1 MAVRLKDT
9 AYFIFLAVA
18 ASVLYSCANIGR
30 PSGGPRD
37 ETPPVY
43 VSSTPEPDQLNFT
56 GSKITINFNE
66 YIQLKDQN
74 TKVVVSP
81 AQKNMPIIRSNGK
94 SVSVELRDTLLHNTT
109 YCIDFADAIQDNN
122 EGNPLDGFAFAF
134 STGDSIDTLQVSGI
148 MLNARDLEPMQ
159 SIIVG
164 IHENLND
171 SAFSTIPLTR
181 IARTNDLGQFTIRNM
196 KPGRYHIFGLKDM
209 DGNYTFSRNEDLA
222 FLDEIVV
229 PSSYQR
235 ETTDTVFKF
244 NGEIDTIQPGIHTV
258 FTPNDL
264 LLCMFNEEYSALY
277 LKKDERPAENKIH
290 LKFSTPI
297 DTLPDLRVLKPAP
310 SRPDWYRLQRTP
322 QNDSLIY
329 WLTDSNLIKSDSVL
343 IEARYLISDSLD
355 QHVMTTDTINFFFR
369 HKADKKKKKSEKDDS
384 DIKNKKLSDNG
395 PKNSKKGEDDDD
407 KPAKPASMFDSIPTL
422 TMKIERSIDY
432 GSPLPIN
439 FETPV
444 DTINMRG
451 IHIFE
456 KEESDTIWRPSTREI
471 RIEPFD
477 SVSVLN
483 FHLIY
488 PFEAGMEYRVEIDSL
503 SIYDCYQQPNRPT
516 KAEISIPPLEEYAN
530 LYLLVNITD
539 SAFVELLD
547 SGEKVVKTATVKDG
561 QAALENVRP
570 GTYYARIILDA
581 NGNGKWDT
589 GNYALHLQPEEVYY
603 FPNKILLRKNWDNE
617 QTWNIYETALDKQK
631 PYDIKKNRS
640 KADLKKMKDKK
651 GKKQGD
657 EDDEFDEDDPFGT
670 NQYNNYS
677 GNKYNDARNTLGG
690 GNQRI
695 R

>member
-1 MAVRLKDT
+1 M
-9 AYFIFLAVA
+9 A
-18 ASVLYSCANIGR
+18 ASLLYSCANIGR

-66 YIQLKDQN
+66 YIQIKDQN
-74 TKVVVSP
+74 SKVVVSP
-81 AQKNMPIIRSNGK
+81 AQKNMPIIRSAGK
-94 SVSVELRDTLLHNTT
+94 SVNVELRDTLLPNTT

-122 EGNPLDGFAFAF
+122 EGNPLDGFAIAF
-134 STGDSIDTLQVSGI
+134 STGDSIDTLQVSGV
-148 MLNARDLEPMQ
+148 MLRAKDLEPMQ

-171 SAFSTIPLTR
+171 SAFSSIPLTR

-196 KPGRYHIFGLKDM
+196 KPGRYHIFGLNDM

-244 NGEIDTIQPGIHTV
+244 NGEIDTIQPGRHTV

-277 LKKDERPAENKIH
+277 LKKDERPDESRIH

-297 DTLPDLRVLKPAP
+297 DTLPDLRVLKPTP

-355 QHVMTTDTINFFFR
+355 QLVMTTDTINFFYR
-369 HKADKKKKKSEKDDS
+369 HKTDKKKKKSDKDG
-384 DIKNKKLSDNG
+384 SDNN
-395 PKNSKKGEDDDD
+395 KRKISSKDLKKGNDSNDD

-422 TMKIERSIDY
+422 AMKFDQNIDY
-432 GSPLPIN
+432 GNPLPIN
-439 FETPV
+439 FETPI

-451 IHIFE
+451 IHIFQ
-456 KEESDTIWRPSTREI
+456 KEESDTMWRPSTREI
-471 RIEPFD
+471 KIVPFD
-477 SVSVLN
+477 SVSVLKY
-483 FHLIY
+483 HLIY
-488 PFEAGMEYRVEIDSL
+488 PFEAGIKYRVEVDSL
-503 SIYDCYQQPNRPT
+503 SIYDCYKQPNRT
-516 KAEISIPPLEEYAN
+516 TTAEFAIPSLEEYAN
-530 LYLLVNITD
+530 LYLLVNVTD

-561 QAALENVRP
+561 QAALEYVRP
-570 GTYYARIILDA
+570 GTYYARIIIDA

-589 GNYALHLQPEEVYY
+589 GNYAQHLQPEEVYY

-617 QTWNIYETALDKQK
+617 QTWNIYETAIDKQK
-631 PYDIKKNRS
+631 PIDIKKNRS
-640 KADLKKMKDKK
+640 KAELKKIKDTK
-651 GKKQGD
+651 GKKKGD
-657 EDDEFDEDDPFGT
+657 EDEEFDEDDPFGT

-677 GNKYNDARNTLGG
+677 GNKYNDARNALGG
-690 GNQRI
+690 GNQRL

>member
-1 MAVRLKDT
+1 M
-9 AYFIFLAVA
+9 A
-18 ASVLYSCANIGR
+18 ASLLYSCANIGR

-66 YIQLKDQN
+66 YIQIKDQN
-74 TKVVVSP
+74 SKVVVSP
-81 AQKNMPIIRSNGK
+81 AQKNMPIIRSAGK
-94 SVSVELRDTLLHNTT
+94 SVNVELRDTLLPNTT

-122 EGNPLDGFAFAF
+122 EGNPLDGFAIAF
-134 STGDSIDTLQVSGI
+134 STGDSIDTLQVSGV
-148 MLNARDLEPMQ
+148 MLRAKDLEPMQ

-196 KPGRYHIFGLKDM
+196 KPGRYHIFGLNDM
-209 DGNYTFSRNEDLA
+209 DGNYTFSRNEGLA

-244 NGEIDTIQPGIHTV
+244 NGEIDTIQPGRHTV

-277 LKKDERPAENKIH
+277 LKKDERPDESRIH

-297 DTLPDLRVLKPAP
+297 DTLPDLRVLKPTP

-355 QHVMTTDTINFFFR
+355 QLVMTTDTINFFYR
-369 HKADKKKKKSEKDDS
+369 HKTDKKKKKSDKDGS
-384 DIKNKKLSDNG
+384 DDNKRKISSKDL
-395 PKNSKKGEDDDD
+395 KKGNDSNDD

-422 TMKIERSIDY
+422 AMKFDQNIDY
-432 GSPLPIN
+432 GNPLPIN
-439 FETPV
+439 FETPI

-451 IHIFE
+451 IHIFQ
-456 KEESDTIWRPSTREI
+456 KEESDTMWRPSTREI
-471 RIEPFD
+471 KIVPFD
-477 SVSVLN
+477 SVSVLKY
-483 FHLIY
+483 HLIY
-488 PFEAGMEYRVEIDSL
+488 PFEAGIKYRVEVDSL
-503 SIYDCYQQPNRPT
+503 SIYDCYKQPNRT
-516 KAEISIPPLEEYAN
+516 TTAEFAIPSLEEYAN
-530 LYLLVNITD
+530 LYLLVNVTD

-561 QAALENVRP
+561 QAALEYVRP
-570 GTYYARIILDA
+570 GTYYARIIIDA

-589 GNYALHLQPEEVYY
+589 GNYAQHLQPEEVYY

-617 QTWNIYETALDKQK
+617 QTWNIYETAIDKQK
-631 PYDIKKNRS
+631 PIDIKKNRS
-640 KADLKKMKDKK
+640 KAELKKIKDTK
-651 GKKQGD
+651 GKKKGD
-657 EDDEFDEDDPFGT
+657 EDEEFDEDDPFGT

-677 GNKYNDARNTLGG
+677 GNKYNDARNALGG
-690 GNQRI
+690 GNQRL

>member
-1 MAVRLKDT
+1 M
-9 AYFIFLAVA
+9 A
-18 ASVLYSCANIGR
+18 ASLLYSCANIGR

-66 YIQLKDQN
+66 YIQIKDQN
-74 TKVVVSP
+74 SKVVVSP
-81 AQKNMPIIRSNGK
+81 AQKNMPIIRSAGK
-94 SVSVELRDTLLHNTT
+94 SVNVELRDTLLPNTT

-122 EGNPLDGFAFAF
+122 EGNPLDGFAIAF
-134 STGDSIDTLQVSGI
+134 STGDSIDTLQVSGV
-148 MLNARDLEPMQ
+148 MLRAKDLEPMQ

-196 KPGRYHIFGLKDM
+196 KPGRYHIFGLNDM

-244 NGEIDTIQPGIHTV
+244 NGEIDTIQPGRHTV

-277 LKKDERPAENKIH
+277 LKKDERPDESRIH

-297 DTLPDLRVLKPAP
+297 DTLPDLRVLKPTP

-355 QHVMTTDTINFFFR
+355 QLVMTTDTINFFYR
-369 HKADKKKKKSEKDDS
+369 HKTDKKKKKSDKDGS
-384 DIKNKKLSDNG
+384 DDNKRKISSKDL
-395 PKNSKKGEDDDD
+395 KKGNDSNDD

-422 TMKIERSIDY
+422 AMKFDQNIDY
-432 GSPLPIN
+432 GNPLPIN
-439 FETPV
+439 FETPI

-451 IHIFE
+451 IHIFQ
-456 KEESDTIWRPSTREI
+456 KEESDTMWRPSTREI
-471 RIEPFD
+471 KIVPFD
-477 SVSVLN
+477 SVSVLKY
-483 FHLIY
+483 HLIY
-488 PFEAGMEYRVEIDSL
+488 PFEAGIKYRVEVDSL
-503 SIYDCYQQPNRPT
+503 SIYDCYKQPNRT
-516 KAEISIPPLEEYAN
+516 TTAEFAIPSLEEYAN
-530 LYLLVNITD
+530 LYLLVNVTD

-561 QAALENVRP
+561 QAALEYVRP
-570 GTYYARIILDA
+570 GTYYARIIIDA

-589 GNYALHLQPEEVYY
+589 GNYAQHLQPEEVYY

-617 QTWNIYETALDKQK
+617 QTWNIYETAIDKQK
-631 PYDIKKNRS
+631 PIDIKKNRS
-640 KADLKKMKDKK
+640 KAELKKIKGTK
-651 GKKQGD
+651 GKKKGEED
-657 EDDEFDEDDPFGT
+657 EEFDEDDPFGT

-677 GNKYNDARNTLGG
+677 GNKYNDARNALGG
-690 GNQRI
+690 GNQRL

>member
-1 MAVRLKDT
+1 M
-9 AYFIFLAVA
+9 A
-18 ASVLYSCANIGR
+18 ASLLYSCANIGR

-66 YIQLKDQN
+66 YIQIKDQN
-74 TKVVVSP
+74 SKVVVSP
-81 AQKNMPIIRSNGK
+81 AQKNMPIIRSAGK
-94 SVSVELRDTLLHNTT
+94 SVNVELRDTLLPNTT

-122 EGNPLDGFAFAF
+122 EGNPLDGFAIAF
-134 STGDSIDTLQVSGI
+134 STGDSIDTLQVSGV
-148 MLNARDLEPMQ
+148 MLRAKDLEPMQ

-196 KPGRYHIFGLKDM
+196 KPGRYHIFGLNDM

-222 FLDEIVV
+222 FIDEIVV

-244 NGEIDTIQPGIHTV
+244 NGEIDTIQPGRHTV

-277 LKKDERPAENKIH
+277 LKKDERPDESRIH

-297 DTLPDLRVLKPAP
+297 DTLPDLRVLKPTP

-355 QHVMTTDTINFFFR
+355 QLVMTTDTINFFYR
-369 HKADKKKKKSEKDDS
+369 HKTDKKKKKSDKDGS
-384 DIKNKKLSDNG
+384 DDNKRKISSKDL
-395 PKNSKKGEDDDD
+395 KKGNDSNDD

-422 TMKIERSIDY
+422 AMKFDQNIDY
-432 GSPLPIN
+432 GNPLPIN
-439 FETPV
+439 FETPI

-451 IHIFE
+451 IHIFQ
-456 KEESDTIWRPSTREI
+456 KEESDTMWRPSTREI
-471 RIEPFD
+471 KIVPFD
-477 SVSVLN
+477 SVSVLKY
-483 FHLIY
+483 HLIY
-488 PFEAGMEYRVEIDSL
+488 PFEAGIKYRVEVDSL
-503 SIYDCYQQPNRPT
+503 SIYDCYKQPNRT
-516 KAEISIPPLEEYAN
+516 TTAEFAIPSLEEYAN
-530 LYLLVNITD
+530 LYLLVNVTD

-561 QAALENVRP
+561 QAALEYVRP
-570 GTYYARIILDA
+570 GTYYARIIIDA

-589 GNYALHLQPEEVYY
+589 GNYAQHLQPEEVYY

-617 QTWNIYETALDKQK
+617 QTWNIYETAIDKQK
-631 PYDIKKNRS
+631 PIDIKKNRS
-640 KADLKKMKDKK
+640 KAELKKIKDTK
-651 GKKQGD
+651 GKKKGD
-657 EDDEFDEDDPFGT
+657 EDEEFDEDDPFGT

-677 GNKYNDARNTLGG
+677 GNKYNDARNALGG
-690 GNQRI
+690 GNQRL

>member
-1 MAVRLKDT
+1 M
-9 AYFIFLAVA
+9 A
-18 ASVLYSCANIGR
+18 ASLLYSCANIGR

-66 YIQLKDQN
+66 YIQIKDQN
-74 TKVVVSP
+74 SKVVVSP
-81 AQKNMPIIRSNGK
+81 AQKNMPIIRSAGK
-94 SVSVELRDTLLHNTT
+94 SVNVELRDTLLPNTT

-122 EGNPLDGFAFAF
+122 EGNPLDGFAIAF
-134 STGDSIDTLQVSGI
+134 STGDSIDTLQVSGV
-148 MLNARDLEPMQ
+148 MLRAKDLEPMQ

-171 SAFSTIPLTR
+171 SAFSSIPLTR

-196 KPGRYHIFGLKDM
+196 KPGRYHIFGLNDM

-222 FLDEIVV
+222 FIDEIVV

-244 NGEIDTIQPGIHTV
+244 NGEIDTIQPGRHTV

-277 LKKDERPAENKIH
+277 LKKDERPDESRIH

-297 DTLPDLRVLKPAP
+297 DTLPDLRVLKPTP

-355 QHVMTTDTINFFFR
+355 QLVMTTDTINFFYR
-369 HKADKKKKKSEKDDS
+369 HKTDKKKKKSDKDG
-384 DIKNKKLSDNG
+384 SDNN
-395 PKNSKKGEDDDD
+395 KRKISSKDLKKGNDSNDD

-422 TMKIERSIDY
+422 AMKFDQNIDY
-432 GSPLPIN
+432 GNPLPIN
-439 FETPV
+439 FETPI

-451 IHIFE
+451 IHIFQ
-456 KEESDTIWRPSTREI
+456 KEESDTMWRPSTREI
-471 RIEPFD
+471 KIVPFD
-477 SVSVLN
+477 SVSVLKY
-483 FHLIY
+483 HLIY
-488 PFEAGMEYRVEIDSL
+488 PFEAGIKYRVEVDSL
-503 SIYDCYQQPNRPT
+503 SIYDCYKQPNRT
-516 KAEISIPPLEEYAN
+516 TTAEFAIPSLEEYAN
-530 LYLLVNITD
+530 LYLLVNVTD

-561 QAALENVRP
+561 QAALEYVRP
-570 GTYYARIILDA
+570 GTYYARIIIDA

-589 GNYALHLQPEEVYY
+589 GNYAQHLQPEEVYY

-617 QTWNIYETALDKQK
+617 QTWNIYETAIDKQK
-631 PYDIKKNRS
+631 PIDIKKNRS
-640 KADLKKMKDKK
+640 KAELKKIKDTK
-651 GKKQGD
+651 GKKKGD
-657 EDDEFDEDDPFGT
+657 EDEEFDEDDPFGT

-677 GNKYNDARNTLGG
+677 GNKYNDARNALGG
-690 GNQRI
+690 GNQRL

>member
-1 MAVRLKDT
+1 M
-9 AYFIFLAVA
+9 A
-18 ASVLYSCANIGR
+18 ASLLYSCANIGR

-66 YIQLKDQN
+66 YIQIKDQN
-74 TKVVVSP
+74 SKVVVSP
-81 AQKNMPIIRSNGK
+81 AQKNMPIIRSAGK
-94 SVSVELRDTLLHNTT
+94 SVNVELRDTLLPNTT

-122 EGNPLDGFAFAF
+122 EGNPLDGFAIAF
-134 STGDSIDTLQVSGI
+134 STGDSIDTLQVSGV
-148 MLNARDLEPMQ
+148 MLRAKDLEPMQ

-196 KPGRYHIFGLKDM
+196 KPGRYHIFGLNDM

-244 NGEIDTIQPGIHTV
+244 NGEIDTIQPGRHTV

-277 LKKDERPAENKIH
+277 LKKDERPDESRIH

-297 DTLPDLRVLKPAP
+297 DTLPDLRVLKPTP

-355 QHVMTTDTINFFFR
+355 QLVMTTDTINFFYR
-369 HKADKKKKKSEKDDS
+369 HKTDKKKKKSDKDGS
-384 DIKNKKLSDNG
+384 DDNKRKISSKDL
-395 PKNSKKGEDDDD
+395 KKGNDSNDD

-422 TMKIERSIDY
+422 AMKFDQNIDY
-432 GSPLPIN
+432 GNPLPIN
-439 FETPV
+439 FETPI

-451 IHIFE
+451 IHIFQ
-456 KEESDTIWRPSTREI
+456 KEESDTMWRPSTREI
-471 RIEPFD
+471 KIVPFD
-477 SVSVLN
+477 SVSVLKY
-483 FHLIY
+483 HLIY
-488 PFEAGMEYRVEIDSL
+488 PFEAGIKYRVEVDSL
-503 SIYDCYQQPNRPT
+503 SIYDCYKQPNRT
-516 KAEISIPPLEEYAN
+516 TTAEFAIPSLEEYAN
-530 LYLLVNITD
+530 LYLLVNVTD

-561 QAALENVRP
+561 QAALEYVRP
-570 GTYYARIILDA
+570 GTYYARIIIDA

-589 GNYALHLQPEEVYY
+589 GNYAQHLQPEEVYY

-617 QTWNIYETALDKQK
+617 QTWNIYETAIDKQK
-631 PYDIKKNRS
+631 PIDIKKNRS
-640 KADLKKMKDKK
+640 KAELKKIKDTK
-651 GKKQGD
+651 GKKKGD
-657 EDDEFDEDDPFGT
+657 EDEEFDEDDPFGT

-677 GNKYNDARNTLGG
+677 GNKYNDARNALGG
-690 GNQRI
+690 GNQRL

>member
-1 MAVRLKDT
+1 M
-9 AYFIFLAVA
+9 A
-18 ASVLYSCANIGR
+18 ASLLYSCANIGR

-66 YIQLKDQN
+66 YIQIKDQN
-74 TKVVVSP
+74 SKVVVSP
-81 AQKNMPIIRSNGK
+81 AQKNMPIIRSAGK
-94 SVSVELRDTLLHNTT
+94 SVNVELRDTLLPNTT

-122 EGNPLDGFAFAF
+122 EGNPLDGFAIAF
-134 STGDSIDTLQVSGI
+134 STGDSIDTLQVSGV
-148 MLNARDLEPMQ
+148 MLRAKDLEPMQ
-159 SIIVG
+159 GIIVG

-196 KPGRYHIFGLKDM
+196 KPGRYHIFGLNDM

-244 NGEIDTIQPGIHTV
+244 NGEIDTIQPGRHTV

-277 LKKDERPAENKIH
+277 LKKDERPDESRIH

-297 DTLPDLRVLKPAP
+297 DTLPDLRVLKPTP

-355 QHVMTTDTINFFFR
+355 QLVMTTDTINFFYR
-369 HKADKKKKKSEKDDS
+369 HKTDKKKKKSDKDG
-384 DIKNKKLSDNG
+384 SDNN
-395 PKNSKKGEDDDD
+395 KRKISSKDLKKGNDSTDD

-422 TMKIERSIDY
+422 AMKFDQNIDY
-432 GSPLPIN
+432 GNPLPIN
-439 FETPV
+439 FETPI

-451 IHIFE
+451 IHIFQ
-456 KEESDTIWRPSTREI
+456 KEESDTMWRPSTREI
-471 RIEPFD
+471 KIVPFD
-477 SVSVLN
+477 SVSVLKY
-483 FHLIY
+483 HLIY
-488 PFEAGMEYRVEIDSL
+488 PFEAGIKYRVEVDSL
-503 SIYDCYQQPNRPT
+503 SIYDCYKQPNRT
-516 KAEISIPPLEEYAN
+516 TTAEFAIPSLEEYAN
-530 LYLLVNITD
+530 LYLLVNVTD

-561 QAALENVRP
+561 QAALEYVRP
-570 GTYYARIILDA
+570 GTYYARIIIDA

-589 GNYALHLQPEEVYY
+589 GNYAQHLQPEEVYY

-617 QTWNIYETALDKQK
+617 QTWNIYETAIDKQK
-631 PYDIKKNRS
+631 PIDIKKNRS
-640 KADLKKMKDKK
+640 KAELKKIKDTK
-651 GKKQGD
+651 GKKKGD
-657 EDDEFDEDDPFGT
+657 EDEEFDEDDPFGT

-677 GNKYNDARNTLGG
+677 GNKYNDARNALGG

>member
-1 MAVRLKDT
+1 M
-9 AYFIFLAVA
+9 A
-18 ASVLYSCANIGR
+18 ASLLYSCANIGR

-66 YIQLKDQN
+66 YIQIKDQN
-74 TKVVVSP
+74 SKVVVSP
-81 AQKNMPIIRSNGK
+81 AQKNMPIIRSAGK
-94 SVSVELRDTLLHNTT
+94 SVNVELRDTLLPNTT

-122 EGNPLDGFAFAF
+122 EGNPLDGFAIAF
-134 STGDSIDTLQVSGI
+134 STGDSIDTLQVSGV
-148 MLNARDLEPMQ
+148 MLRAKDLEPMQ

-196 KPGRYHIFGLKDM
+196 KPGRYHIFGLNDM

-244 NGEIDTIQPGIHTV
+244 NGEIDTIQPGRHTV

-277 LKKDERPAENKIH
+277 LKKDERPDESRIH

-297 DTLPDLRVLKPAP
+297 DTLPDLRVLKPTP

-355 QHVMTTDTINFFFR
+355 QLVMTTDTINFFYR
-369 HKADKKKKKSEKDDS
+369 HKTDKKKKKSDKDGS
-384 DIKNKKLSDNG
+384 DDNKRKISSKDL
-395 PKNSKKGEDDDD
+395 KKGNDSNDD

-422 TMKIERSIDY
+422 AMKFDQNVDY
-432 GSPLPIN
+432 GNPLPIN
-439 FETPV
+439 FETPI

-451 IHIFE
+451 IHIFQ
-456 KEESDTIWRPSTREI
+456 KEESDTMWRPSTREI
-471 RIEPFD
+471 KIVPFD
-477 SVSVLN
+477 SVSVLKY
-483 FHLIY
+483 HLIY
-488 PFEAGMEYRVEIDSL
+488 PFEAGIKYRVEVDSL
-503 SIYDCYQQPNRPT
+503 SIYDCYMQPNRT
-516 KAEISIPPLEEYAN
+516 TTAEFAIPSLEEYAN
-530 LYLLVNITD
+530 LYLLVNVTD

-561 QAALENVRP
+561 QAALEYVRP
-570 GTYYARIILDA
+570 GTYYARIIIDA

-589 GNYALHLQPEEVYY
+589 GNYAQHLQPEEVYY

-617 QTWNIYETALDKQK
+617 QTWNIYETAIDKQK
-631 PYDIKKNRS
+631 PIDIKKNRS
-640 KADLKKMKDKK
+640 KAELKKIKDTK
-651 GKKQGD
+651 GKKKGD
-657 EDDEFDEDDPFGT
+657 EDEEFDEDDPFGT

-677 GNKYNDARNTLGG
+677 GNKYNDARNALGG

>member
-1 MAVRLKDT
+1 M
-9 AYFIFLAVA
+9 A
-18 ASVLYSCANIGR
+18 ASLLYSCANIGR

-66 YIQLKDQN
+66 YIQIKDQN
-74 TKVVVSP
+74 SKVVVSP
-81 AQKNMPIIRSNGK
+81 AQKNMPIIRSAGK
-94 SVSVELRDTLLHNTT
+94 SVNVELRDTLLPNTT

-122 EGNPLDGFAFAF
+122 EGNPLDGFAIAF
-134 STGDSIDTLQVSGI
+134 STGDSIDTLQVSGV
-148 MLNARDLEPMQ
+148 MLRAKDLEPMQ

-196 KPGRYHIFGLKDM
+196 KPGRYHIFGLNDM

-244 NGEIDTIQPGIHTV
+244 NGEIDTIQPGRHTV

-277 LKKDERPAENKIH
+277 LKKDERPDESRIH

-297 DTLPDLRVLKPAP
+297 DTLPDLRVLKPTP

-355 QHVMTTDTINFFFR
+355 QLVMTTDTINFFYR
-369 HKADKKKKKSEKDDS
+369 HKTDKKKKKSDKDG
-384 DIKNKKLSDNG
+384 SDNN
-395 PKNSKKGEDDDD
+395 KRKISSKDLKKGNDSNDD

-422 TMKIERSIDY
+422 AMKFDQNIDY
-432 GSPLPIN
+432 GNPLPIN
-439 FETPV
+439 FETPI

-451 IHIFE
+451 IHIFQ
-456 KEESDTIWRPSTREI
+456 KEESDTMWRPSTREI
-471 RIEPFD
+471 KIVPFD
-477 SVSVLN
+477 SVSVLKY
-483 FHLIY
+483 HLIY
-488 PFEAGMEYRVEIDSL
+488 PFEAGIKYRVEVDSL
-503 SIYDCYQQPNRPT
+503 SIYDCYKQPNRT
-516 KAEISIPPLEEYAN
+516 TTAEFAIPSLEEYAN
-530 LYLLVNITD
+530 LYLLVNVTD

-561 QAALENVRP
+561 QAALEYVRP
-570 GTYYARIILDA
+570 GTYYARIIIDA

-589 GNYALHLQPEEVYY
+589 GNYAQHLQPEEVYY

-617 QTWNIYETALDKQK
+617 QTWNIYETAIDKQK
-631 PYDIKKNRS
+631 PIDIKKNRS
-640 KADLKKMKDKK
+640 KAELKKIKDTK
-651 GKKQGD
+651 GKKKGD
-657 EDDEFDEDDPFGT
+657 EDEEFDEDDPFGT

-677 GNKYNDARNTLGG
+677 GNKYNDARNALGG
-690 GNQRI
+690 GNQRL

>member
-1 MAVRLKDT
+1 M
-9 AYFIFLAVA
+9 A
-18 ASVLYSCANIGR
+18 ASLLYSCANIGR

-66 YIQLKDQN
+66 YIQIKDQN
-74 TKVVVSP
+74 SKVVVSP
-81 AQKNMPIIRSNGK
+81 AQKNMPIIRSAGK
-94 SVSVELRDTLLHNTT
+94 SVNVELRDTLLPNTT

-122 EGNPLDGFAFAF
+122 EGNPLDGFAIAF
-134 STGDSIDTLQVSGI
+134 STGDSIDTLQVSGV
-148 MLNARDLEPMQ
+148 MLRAKDLEPMQ

-171 SAFSTIPLTR
+171 SAFSSIPLTR

-196 KPGRYHIFGLKDM
+196 KPGRYHIFGLNDM

-244 NGEIDTIQPGIHTV
+244 NGEIDTIQPGRHTV

-277 LKKDERPAENKIH
+277 LKKDERPDESRIH

-297 DTLPDLRVLKPAP
+297 DTLPDLRVLKPTP

-355 QHVMTTDTINFFFR
+355 QLVMTTDTINFFYR
-369 HKADKKKKKSEKDDS
+369 HKTDKKKKKSDKDG
-384 DIKNKKLSDNG
+384 SDNN
-395 PKNSKKGEDDDD
+395 KRKISSKDLKKGNDSTDD

-422 TMKIERSIDY
+422 AMKFDQNIDY
-432 GSPLPIN
+432 GNPLPIN
-439 FETPV
+439 FETPI

-451 IHIFE
+451 IHIFQ
-456 KEESDTIWRPSTREI
+456 KEESDTMWRPSTREI
-471 RIEPFD
+471 KIVPFD
-477 SVSVLN
+477 SVSVLKY
-483 FHLIY
+483 HLIY
-488 PFEAGMEYRVEIDSL
+488 PFEAGIKYRVEVDSL
-503 SIYDCYQQPNRPT
+503 SIYDCYKQPNRT
-516 KAEISIPPLEEYAN
+516 TTAEFAIPSLEEYAN
-530 LYLLVNITD
+530 LYLLVNVTD

-561 QAALENVRP
+561 QAALEYVRP
-570 GTYYARIILDA
+570 GTYYARIIIDA

-589 GNYALHLQPEEVYY
+589 GNYAQHLQPEEVYY

-617 QTWNIYETALDKQK
+617 QTWNIYETAIDKQK
-631 PYDIKKNRS
+631 PIDIKKNRS
-640 KADLKKMKDKK
+640 KAELKKIKDTK
-651 GKKQGD
+651 GKKKGD
-657 EDDEFDEDDPFGT
+657 EDEEFDEDDPFGT

-677 GNKYNDARNTLGG
+677 GNKYNDARNALGG
-690 GNQRI
+690 GNQRL

>member
-1 MAVRLKDT
+1 M
-9 AYFIFLAVA
+9 A
-18 ASVLYSCANIGR
+18 ASLLYSCANIGR

-66 YIQLKDQN
+66 YIQIKDQN
-74 TKVVVSP
+74 SKVVVSP
-81 AQKNMPIIRSNGK
+81 AQKNMPIIRSAGK
-94 SVSVELRDTLLHNTT
+94 SVNVELRDTLLPNTT

-122 EGNPLDGFAFAF
+122 EGNPLDGFAIAF
-134 STGDSIDTLQVSGI
+134 STGDSIDTLQVSGV
-148 MLNARDLEPMQ
+148 MLRAKDLEPMQ

-171 SAFSTIPLTR
+171 SAFSSIPLTR

-196 KPGRYHIFGLKDM
+196 KPGRYHIFGLNDM

-244 NGEIDTIQPGIHTV
+244 NGEIDTIQPGRHTV

-277 LKKDERPAENKIH
+277 LKKDERPDESRIH

-297 DTLPDLRVLKPAP
+297 DTLPDLRVLKPTP

-355 QHVMTTDTINFFFR
+355 QLVMTTDTINFFYR
-369 HKADKKKKKSEKDDS
+369 HKTDKKKKKSDKDGS
-384 DIKNKKLSDNG
+384 DDNKRKISSKDL
-395 PKNSKKGEDDDD
+395 KKGNDSNDD

-422 TMKIERSIDY
+422 SMKFDQNVDY
-432 GSPLPIN
+432 GNPLPIN
-439 FETPV
+439 FETPI

-451 IHIFE
+451 IHIFQ
-456 KEESDTIWRPSTREI
+456 KEESDTMWRPSTREI
-471 RIEPFD
+471 KIVPFD
-477 SVSVLN
+477 SVSVLKY
-483 FHLIY
+483 HLIY
-488 PFEAGMEYRVEIDSL
+488 PFEAGIKYRVEVDSL
-503 SIYDCYQQPNRPT
+503 SIYDCYKQPNRT
-516 KAEISIPPLEEYAN
+516 TTAEFAIPSLEEYAN
-530 LYLLVNITD
+530 LYLLVNVTD

-561 QAALENVRP
+561 QAALEYVRP
-570 GTYYARIILDA
+570 GTYYARIIIDA

-589 GNYALHLQPEEVYY
+589 GNYAQHLQPEEVYY

-617 QTWNIYETALDKQK
+617 QTWNIYETAIDKQK
-631 PYDIKKNRS
+631 PIDIKKNRS
-640 KADLKKMKDKK
+640 KAELKKIKDTK
-651 GKKQGD
+651 GKKKGD
-657 EDDEFDEDDPFGT
+657 EDEEFDEDDPFGT

-677 GNKYNDARNTLGG
+677 GNKYNDARNALGG